1 MCARCPPHLPS
12 IHLLPQTVDFEEK
25 ARYAKWKAA
34 DIAKAFREGRV
45 PLSGPANGEC
55 PSIGDR
61 PISPPSD
68 FDDLSLS
75 SSAIGVPPS
84 IPPEHPSPRKIFEH
98 KLPPPTKTPL
108 RHAGVLDG
116 RWSTV
121 ATPGSET
128 PGGPAS
134 PLPYSLAAVLNASQR
149 DGSPKPRSGLNKVAA
164 PSPLKGDGEDT
175 DPEDGDDGWS
185 TVGNPFSRQNSVT
198 LTGATPPDSAGA
210 GASFT
215 TNLTSLSEGMRH
227 LVTTC
232 EFVPHLFIEPAPLHS
247 GITATSKP
255 VNTRNVAPTSAP
267 SSPSTHSRAI
277 PPSKHQNDLS
287 KQVRIIRGTNEA
299 RASGHQR
306 NGSSGSLATA
316 TTMVAPDTTLRSPL
330 NDYGNGVSLA
340 DHGGTPVKAGIAPNS
355 PSETVFGAQ
364 LPTPPSA
371 APKAPVPGQK
381 SPTSKKQPSA
391 SSEEDDW
398 EQNSLSRI
406 ARLPD
411 SRGSDSDGKYTGGG
425 GGDLT
430 NPTRP
435 AGHGDST
442 PIGRSTTQHGT
453 TRGNVREDSP
463 ESNTSTFGLPRVRL
477 PGVPSSPPV
486 EGWPGQE
493 TYRGPPSDDGDLPNL
508 PSAPPV
514 APSDQENIPHVT
526 VFTKPRPENERQS
539 SSNNTIHPPYDPHF
553 YSSAPHNTANPNS
566 WFQGHTRGLSQTS
579 TASNATLPAS
589 YSQNHPPAP
598 PVPKAPSPPA
608 HFQSPSSTTS
618 STMPGYP
625 PPNSVVSPT
634 MSHTGASPSISFYHN
649 LPPPPPVPGQQHH
662 AQAAPSPYAHQH
674 QQYAA
679 DPYSGGWN
687 TAGGHPS
694 TINRSIT
701 PQSNG
706 SHPSSGSYFPN
717 GAAYG
722 MRTPPE
728 TLDPETVAKAQ
739 KHAKFAIS
747 ALNFEDL
754 DTARKEL
761 RRALEILS

>member
-1 MCARCPPHLPS
+1 M
-12 IHLLPQTVDFEEK
+12 
-25 ARYAKWKAA
+25 
-34 DIAKAFREGRV
+34 
-45 PLSGPANGEC
+45 PLSGPPNGEGL
-55 PSIGDR
+55 SIGDR

-84 IPPEHPSPRKIFEH
+84 IPAEHPSPRKIFEH
-98 KLPPPTKTPL
+98 KLPPPTKTPV
-108 RHAGVLDG
+108 RHALDG
-116 RWSTV
+116 VWSTV

-134 PLPYSLAAVLNASQR
+134 PLPFSLAAVLNASQR
-149 DGSPKPRSGLNKVAA
+149 NGNPQPRSGLNKVAT
-164 PSPLKGDGEDT
+164 PSGLEGNGEDT

-185 TVGNPFSRQNSVT
+185 TVVNPFSRQNSVT
-198 LTGATPPDSAGA
+198 IAGATPPDSAGA

-215 TNLTSLSEGMRH
+215 TNLSSLSEGMYH
-227 LVTTC
+227 LATTC
-232 EFVPHLFIEPAPLHS
+232 EFVSNLFIEPSPLPS
-247 GITATSKP
+247 DVAAASKP
-255 VNTRNVAPTSAP
+255 VNALNVAPTSAA
-267 SSPSTHSRAI
+267 SSPNTHSIAI
-277 PPSKHQNDLS
+277 PPPKHQNDLS
-287 KQVRIIRGTNEA
+287 KQVRAIRDTSGA

-306 NGSSGSLATA
+306 KGSSGSLATS
-316 TTMVAPDTTLRSPL
+316 TTMVSPDTTLRSPL

-340 DHGGTPVKAGIAPNS
+340 DHDGTPIKAGMVPSS
-355 PSETVFGAQ
+355 PSETLFGAQ

-371 APKAPVPGQK
+371 TPSAPVPGQK
-381 SPTSKKQPSA
+381 TAASKKQPSA

-411 SRGSDSDGKYTGGG
+411 NRGSDSDGKHTGGG

-435 AGHGDST
+435 AGHGHST
-442 PIGRSTTQHGT
+442 NIGRSTAPHGT
-453 TRGNVREDSP
+453 TRGNVREDSS
-463 ESNTSTFGLPRVRL
+463 ESSASTFGLPRVQL

-486 EGWPGQE
+486 EGWPGQG

-526 VFTKPRPENERQS
+526 VFTKPRPENERQA
-539 SSNNTIHPPYDPHF
+539 SSNHTLIHPPYDPHI
-553 YSSAPHNTANPNS
+553 YPSAPHDTANSNN
-566 WFQGHTRGLSQTS
+566 WFQGHSRGLSQTS
-579 TASNATLPAS
+579 AASSATVLAS
-589 YSQNHPPAP
+589 YSQNQPPAP
-598 PVPKAPSPPA
+598 PVYKAPSPPA
-608 HFQSPSSTTS
+608 HFQSPTSTTS
-618 STMPGYP
+618 TTMPAYA
-625 PPNSVVSPT
+625 PPNSAVSPT
-634 MSHTGASPSISFYHN
+634 MNHAGASPSSFHHH
-649 LPPPPPVPGQQHH
+649 LPPPPPVPGQQHY
-662 AQAAPSPYAHQH
+662 APTAPSPYTHQH
-674 QQYAA
+674 QQYQQYTA

-706 SHPSSGSYFPN
+706 SHPSTGSYFPN
-717 GAAYG
+717 GTTYEV
-722 MRTPPE
+722 RTPPE

-739 KHAKFAIS
+739 RHAKFAIS

-761 RRALEILS
+761 RKALEMLS